1 MPTVAELRDRLRGLG
16 LPTSGNKAT
25 LTARLE
31 RALHQDYFEQGE
43 DLVIGVPQER
53 ETGTCPN
60 SSDPI
65 DLEEFELGDVV
76 RRLRNTNF
84 TKGLCYRDRTLKQ
97 YIETTQRGDGPN
109 AEDMGS
115 LQWPTHSATWH
126 VPGNGDTVVRK
137 RWGGIERMNLSQVAG
152 DREVAAVFVVSAT
165 TVPRGAFR
173 GCPNLKTVSL
183 SDTVMRIEEEAFD
196 EYTGSL
202 IIPPGIRFIGHNA
215 LDTVGVIRYHGPLT
229 GNLVEVTDTNWD
241 GYANKTAAVVAKLG
255 VRTSKRAKDLP
266 MDVLRSEQQFSSF
279 FNADNVNDLFIL
291 RGTSADYREAGPSL
305 SRLLILEQELPP
317 LLIIAHL
324 PISISSGSVPAS
336 IQRKRQAQ
344 NFHHLI
350 ELGADVTAS
359 DEDGRTAL
367 HYISGMVD
375 NAVSSERYLH
385 HNSWTSAL
393 GGPTFELMVT
403 PLILNG
409 ADVWQ
414 KDRFG
419 KTPLDVVCEAYWRE
433 DDLKKQVFM
442 KYTSLFMAIWY
453 CKGTAVGKYNSLYEA
468 SRDLPE
474 RLTSST
480 DMNLFSGFS
489 AIDIFINERL
499 EGRDP
504 TMFEWP
510 EDFAKAVVAMLV
522 GPWSPGTAN
531 VRDTDAEREAHI
543 QFPTRGLFD
552 GYLFEAAYGRY
563 YTYDGSRWHRS

>member
-65 DLEEFELGDVV
+65 DLEKFEPGDVV

-115 LQWPTHSATWH
+115 LQWPATWH
-126 VPGNGDTVVRK
+126 VPGNGNTVVRK

-152 DREVAAVFVVSAT
+152 DREVAAVFVVSAM

-183 SDTVMRIEEEAFD
+183 SDTVTRIEEEAFD
-196 EYTGSL
+196 GYTGSL
-202 IIPPGIRFIGHNA
+202 IIPASVTFIGHNA
-215 LDTVGVIRYHGPLT
+215 LDTVGVIRYQGPPF
-229 GNLVEVTDTNWD
+229 VEVTDST
-241 GYANKTAAVVAKLG
+241 GYANKTAAVVARLG
-255 VRTSKRAKDLP
+255 VRTSKRVKDLP
-266 MDVLRSEQQFSSF
+266 MEVLRSEQQFSSF

-291 RGTSADYREAGPSL
+291 QTTNPNYR
-305 SRLLILEQELPP
+305 ELPP
-317 LLIIAHL
+317 LLIIACL
-324 PISISSGSVPAS
+324 PPLSE
-336 IQRKRQAQ
+336 RQAR

-359 DEDGRTAL
+359 DEDGRTVL
-367 HYISGMVD
+367 HYISGVVE
-375 NAVSSERYLH
+375 NAVSSERYLY

-419 KTPLDVVCEAYWRE
+419 KTPLDVVCEAYWSHE
-433 DDLKKQVFM
+433 AKKQVFM
-442 KYTSLFMAIWY
+442 KYVSLFTAIWI
-453 CKGTAVGKYNSLYEA
+453 CKGTAVGKYNSLDEA
-468 SRDLPE
+468 RRDLPK
-474 RLTSST
+474 RLIRQLV
-480 DMNLFSGFS
+480 DIYLGVVL
-489 AIDIFINERL
+489 AIETFVNERL

-510 EDFAKAVVAMLV
+510 EQFSKAVVAMLV

-531 VRDTDAEREAHI
+531 VRDTDAEREALI
-543 QFPTRGLFD
+543 QFPTRYLID
-552 GYLFEAAYGRY
+552 GYVFEAANGRY
-563 YTYDGSRWHRS
+563 YIYNGSRWRRP

>member
-65 DLEEFELGDVV
+65 DLEEFAPGDVV
-76 RRLRNTNF
+76 RRLRYTNF
-84 TKGLCYRDRTLKQ
+84 TKGPCYRDRTLKQ

-109 AEDMGS
+109 AEDMSS
-115 LQWPTHSATWH
+115 LQWPTYSATWH

-183 SDTVMRIEEEAFD
+183 SDTVTRIEAEAFD

-202 IIPPGIRFIGHNA
+202 IIPAGVRFIGHNA
-215 LDTVGVIRYHGPLT
+215 LDTVGVIRYRGPPF
-229 GNLVEVTDTNWD
+229 VEVTDSK
-241 GYANKTAAVVAKLG
+241 GYANKTAAVVALLG
-255 VRTSKRAKDLP
+255 VGTSERAKDLP
-266 MDVLRSEQQFSSF
+266 LDVLRSEQQFSSF

-291 RGTSADYREAGPSL
+291 RGTMPDYRTAGPSL
-305 SRLLILEQELPP
+305 HRLLILEQALPP

-324 PISISSGSVPAS
+324 PISDSIGSVPAS
-336 IQRKRQAQ
+336 IQRKWLAQ

-367 HYISGMVD
+367 HYISSVVD

-385 HNSWTSAL
+385 QNSWTSAL

-419 KTPLDVVCEAYWRE
+419 KTPLDVVCEAYWSHE
-433 DDLKKQVFM
+433 AKKQVLK
-442 KYTSLFMAIWY
+442 KYVSLFMAIWI
-453 CKGTAVGKYNSLYEA
+453 CKGTAMGKYNSFDEA

-474 RLTSST
+474 RLTRST

-489 AIDIFINERL
+489 AIEVFVNERL

-504 TMFEWP
+504 TMFQWP
-510 EDFAKAVVAMLV
+510 EQFSKAVVAMLV

-531 VRDTDAEREAHI
+531 VRDTDA
-543 QFPTRGLFD
+543 D
-552 GYLFEAAYGRY
+552 
-563 YTYDGSRWHRS
+563 SV